1 MSREPSATPP
11 ASERNWR
18 VLLVED
24 DSHAAQFTGLV
35 VDRHIGAS
43 MDCVATVQAA
53 IAQIARVRYDLIV
66 LDLGLP
72 DACGVEAVHAVRQV
86 TCVPVLVASSADER
100 REEALAAGADAFLP
114 KADADASTFASAVLR
129 TLMR

>member
-1 MSREPSATPP
+1 MPTPP
-11 ASERNWR
+11 ASAMNWR

-24 DSHAAQFTGLV
+24 DVHAAKFTGMV
-35 VDRHIGAS
+35 VDRHIGACV
-43 MDCVATVQAA
+43 DCVDSLRAA
-53 IAQIARVRYDLIV
+53 IAQIAQVRYDLIV

-72 DACGVEAVHAVRQV
+72 DASGVEAVHAVRQV
-86 TCVPVLVASSADER
+86 TCVPVLVASSSDER

-114 KADADASTFASAVLR
+114 KADVDASTFASAVLR

>member
-1 MSREPSATPP
+1 MTGAPVPTPP
-11 ASERNWR
+11 ASAMNWR

-24 DSHAAQFTGLV
+24 DVHAAKFTGMV
-35 VDRHIGAS
+35 VDRHIGACV
-43 MDCVATVQAA
+43 DCVDSLRAA
-53 IAQIARVRYDLIV
+53 IAQIAQVRYDLIV

-72 DACGVEAVHAVRQV
+72 DASGVEAVHAVRQV
-86 TCVPVLVASSADER
+86 TCVPVLVASSSDER

-114 KADADASTFASAVLR
+114 KADVDASTFASAVLR